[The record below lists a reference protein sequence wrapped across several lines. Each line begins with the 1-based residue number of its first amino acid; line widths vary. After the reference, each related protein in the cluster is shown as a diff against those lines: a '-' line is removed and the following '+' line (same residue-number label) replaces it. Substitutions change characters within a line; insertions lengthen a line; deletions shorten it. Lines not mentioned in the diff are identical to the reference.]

1 MDNQSLPLI
10 LITFYLIHGVLIAFS
25 SHFLNKL
32 VKKED
37 EGVISWICVV
47 SFFIPIAGEI
57 FGLITWM
64 ISKHFGSNQMLDEYD
79 DYIKFEPLNLEQLRY
94 QAEENMDLLPI
105 GEAILSDESKDHK
118 DLILRLINSNITNKG
133 KYLNLGLTNN
143 DSETVHYSATTLN
156 VLNNRMEK
164 ELEQAKL
171 TFDPAHPATIQ
182 KLVQVYERFINS
194 GLLEQNAQK
203 RLEEEYVDVLEREVK
218 NLQEAP
224 WLYFNL
230 GKIYKRT
237 GQEDRAIL
245 AFNSLIE
252 HFPNEPEGYLELMEI
267 YYDKRN
273 WSSLKSLTGRLY
285 EHVPEE
291 KIPEKQR
298 FIVRHIGGIGV

>member
-1 MDNQSLPLI
+1 
-10 LITFYLIHGVLIAFS
+10 
-25 SHFLNKL
+25 
-32 VKKED
+32 
-37 EGVISWICVV
+37 
-47 SFFIPIAGEI
+47 
-57 FGLITWM
+57 
-64 ISKHFGSNQMLDEYD
+64 MLDEYD
-79 DYIKFEPLNLEQLRY
+79 EYIKFEPLNLEQLRF

-105 GEAILSDESKDHK
+105 GEAIQSDESKDHK

-171 TFDPAHPATIQ
+171 AFDPAHAATIHH
-182 KLVQVYERFINS
+182 LVQVYERFIDS

-203 RLEEEYVDVLEREVK
+203 RLEKEYVEVLEREV
-218 NLQEAP
+218 NTSGEALR
-224 WLYFNL
+224 LYFNL

-237 GQEDRAIL
+237 SQKERAIQ
-245 AFNSLIE
+245 AFNALIE
-252 HFPNEPEGYLELMEI
+252 HFPNEPEGYLQLMEI
-267 YYDKRN
+267 YYDRRN
-273 WSSLKSLTGRLY
+273 WSALKSLTGNLY

>member
-10 LITFYLIHGVLIAFS
+10 LITFYLVHGILIAFS
-25 SHFLNKL
+25 AHFLNKR
-32 VKKED
+32 VTKED
-37 EGVISWICVV
+37 RGIISWICVV

-57 FGLITWM
+57 LGIITWM
-64 ISKHFGSNQMLDEYD
+64 ISKHVGSNQMLNEYD
-79 DYIKFEPLNLEQLRY
+79 DYIKFEPLNLEHLRY

-105 GEAILSDESKDHK
+105 GEAIQSDESKDHK

-171 TFDPAHPATIQ
+171 AFDPAHPATIHH
-182 KLVQVYERFINS
+182 LVQVYERFIDS
-194 GLLEQNAQK
+194 GLLEENAQK
-203 RLEEEYVDVLEREVK
+203 RLEKEYVDVLEREVSTPG
-218 NLQEAP
+218 EAT

-237 GQEDRAIL
+237 SQKDRAIQ
-245 AFNSLIE
+245 AFNALIE
-252 HFPNEPEGYLELMEI
+252 HFPNEPEGYLQLIEI
-267 YYDKRN
+267 YYDRRN
-273 WSSLKSLTGRLY
+273 WSALKSLTWNLY